1 MLGASGFKF
10 RFPEG
15 YMPLFQ
21 SARRIAPPLTFQPAT
36 QKAQEMYRNFVIA
49 VFIDNALLHRWN
61 LCHRMAERSFFLGGR
76 QFHLCAR
83 CTGLLCGYI
92 LSPCLFFLWSFSSA
106 VYFFPLFFLFLSLD
120 GFTQLF
126 GLRESNNLLR
136 FVTGFG
142 FGLSMPLFLARIL
155 FFLYAR
161 TFF

>member
-1 MLGASGFKF
+1 
-10 RFPEG
+10 
-15 YMPLFQ
+15 MPQ
-21 SARRIAPPLTFQPAT
+21 SQLQPGIAEPTPFPPLVRKVRET
-36 QKAQEMYRNFVIA
+36 YRSLVTA
-49 VFIDNALLHRWN
+49 VFIDNALVHRWN

-106 VYFFPLFFLFLSLD
+106 VYLFPLFFLFLSLD